1 MNQGQGK
8 RHSARIPAHIG
19 TRAGLVEVKR
29 CIRGAIGIESS
40 AFEVE
45 CPIANSSTFQR
56 GEQWLL
62 PLGVL
67 EEDNKIVIH
76 ARLITINLPR
86 RGMVPSHR
94 GRHSSR
100 NVRRSDG
107 HPPSGRPDCHAAA
120 RNEEPHLPPLAYQTR
135 HGAART
141 MGCPARHAKAVPNSG
156 MLETTPLMRNSSGEW
171 GLVMAFIRL
180 FSERSSPQAHCAI
193 PTKKR

>member
-8 RHSARIPAHIG
+8 RHSARVTPHIG
-19 TRAGLVEVKR
+19 TRTGLVEVER
-29 CIRGAIGIESS
+29 CIRGAIGIEGS

-45 CPIANSSTFQR
+45 CPITNSSTFQR

-67 EEDNKIVIH
+67 EEDDKIVIH

-86 RGMVPSHR
+86 RGMVRHTAVGTPPETCIDLTASPR
-94 GRHSSR
+94 GR
-100 NVRRSDG
+100 N
-107 HPPSGRPDCHAAA
+107 
-120 RNEEPHLPPLAYQTR
+120 LPPLAYQTR
-135 HGAART
+135 HGTART
-141 MGCPARHAKAVPNSG
+141 MGCPARQANAVPNSG